1 MPVARRLAVPA
12 LLAVSALSLAACG
25 DGGSPAS
32 GETGT
37 ASGEEAITIVTATNV
52 YGDIAATVGGDDVE
66 VTSIVN
72 SLSQDPHS
80 YEATVQDKL
89 SVSEADLV
97 IENGG
102 GYDTF
107 LGRLAEETGVETVLS
122 AVELSGLEAEAGTE
136 EHSDEAAAEHG
147 DEPTAEHADE
157 PTGEHSDEP
166 TGEHA
171 DEEGHDHGAFNEH
184 VWYDLPAMAT
194 LADAIADELG
204 RLDEANTDE
213 YRSRADAF
221 TAELQSIQ
229 DRLAALASE
238 GPGGKVAVTE
248 PVPVYLLED
257 AGLENVTPEEFS
269 EAIEEETDV
278 PVAALEEMK
287 ALVSGKTL
295 AFLAYNDQTEG
306 AQTEAV
312 RSAADAAGLPVL
324 DFTETLPDGE
334 NYISWMTANTDTI
347 EAALS

>member
-25 DGGSPAS
+25 DGGSAAP

-37 ASGEEAITIVTATNV
+37 ASGEGAITIVTATNV
-52 YGDIAATVGGDDVE
+52 YGDIAAAVGGDDVE

-122 AVELSGLEAEAGTE
+122 AVELSGLEAAAGTE
-136 EHSDEAAAEHG
+136 EHSDEPTGEHS
-147 DEPTAEHADE
+147 DE

-204 RLDEANTDE
+204 RLDEANADE

-238 GPGGKVAVTE
+238 GSGGKVAVTE

-269 EAIEEETDV
+269 EAIEEEADV